1 MNIEDFEK
9 QEDKMAILRSDDFQK
24 LPKSTK
30 RKVLKGI
37 KEQRIKSLI
46 LHDIQLMD
54 AILDDRDFK
63 QLMKTSTDEDKIYV
77 LKNPGILKKFNVK
90 KYEIRR
96 WIESMSNDGKKT
108 MLEDR
113 DTIIQV
119 GFFDDELSKF
129 ISEIEDDKDK
139 IKFVK
144 DYKLRGDSTRRVI
157 VTCSDET
164 KKSVILEENESLN
177 VSDLESIM
185 SSLGIDAFVEFVNNQ
200 HKFLEDK
207 DIRVFNVIK
216 RMTPE
221 KQLELVWKIDEM
233 GLSVA
238 EKRMVFAC
246 LETSTKKA
254 INPNNIAPEYRELLD
269 IEISNDGMII
279 PDLTGDVSKYVNLD
293 ELLLVVPDRDC
304 KSNEDRQILSELLRI
319 CPNVEIKDN
328 ISPGVSTVEEY
339 IKGEE
344 WVNFVLE
351 GIKTEWTDVQK
362 LAYIDTMIGKTV
374 SYSPN
379 YGTEVEKFADER
391 TLWKVIKNGYGVCL
405 GIAKLEIY
413 LLARVGIEAEI
424 VHVKGKH
431 AFVKVKNIQIPTEN
445 GIVEGDTLVDP
456 TWNLTAS
463 RYGGRPQHFCK
474 SYEEL
479 RKVDIDADGKDH
491 ECHRND
497 GLEEASTVDMDDK
510 SLREVYRSIG
520 VADKDGKF
528 PIRQLIEN
536 VRQIDETVT
545 DMKSNIKSKFELLKK
560 WCPEF
565 AMCQNS
571 TIDIIR
577 GVLFNSDLHFEF
589 KRCIASRVYD
599 KKDAEK
605 QFFYADK
612 ENMEFKEL
620 SQQEFERKFECYE
633 KDMQKL
639 KGNRRPWETEEKI
652 QENKAN
658 SSGEIVAEDGR

>member
-37 KEQRIKSLI
+37 KEQKIKSLI

-54 AILDDRDFK
+54 SILDDRDFK

-216 RMTPE
+216 RLTPE

-497 GLEEASTVDMDDK
+497 G
-510 SLREVYRSIG
+510 
-520 VADKDGKF
+520 
-528 PIRQLIEN
+528 
-536 VRQIDETVT
+536 
-545 DMKSNIKSKFELLKK
+545 
-560 WCPEF
+560 
-565 AMCQNS
+565 
-571 TIDIIR
+571 
-577 GVLFNSDLHFEF
+577 
-589 KRCIASRVYD
+589 
-599 KKDAEK
+599 
-605 QFFYADK
+605 
-612 ENMEFKEL
+612 
-620 SQQEFERKFECYE
+620 
-633 KDMQKL
+633 
-639 KGNRRPWETEEKI
+639 
-652 QENKAN
+652 
-658 SSGEIVAEDGR
+658 